1 MTFPKILAILASI
14 LFGSVLLIA
23 LFKGGN
29 ESTSIATK
37 QDIPATNE
45 TNPIEV
51 ELERA
56 ITPIA
61 AIKQP
66 QKNKPEPPVPEKT
79 PQESKPQVSKPQ
91 QSESKPQLP
100 PTQTVE
106 IAKPSN
112 SGLPD
117 VNRIEELFNKGDP
130 KLPIVETVTYK
141 SRVSWQKGK
150 SAWLTDYARHY
161 QTSRHFI
168 ARSLNGKPDYFK
180 QDVADGDRF
189 NVLRQDKNIGF
200 YFVVDLSRCKMWFY
214 YDDLDTHQ
222 RVLLKTYSVGLGRVD
237 STKPSGLLTPIGK
250 YTLGSKTAVYRPKMM
265 GHYHGK
271 PVEMIGV
278 FGSRWI
284 PFEKEVKGCSAP
296 AKGLG
301 IHGLPWV
308 LSASGV
314 KVEDRSS
321 LGMHQS
327 DGCIRLASED
337 IEEIYAIVIT
347 KPTVIELVKNFDEGK

>member
-1 MTFPKILAILASI
+1 MTFPKILAILASV

-23 LFKGGN
+23 LFKGGK
-29 ESTSIATK
+29 ESASVAAK
-37 QDIPATNE
+37 QDIPTTNE
-45 TNPIEV
+45 TKPIEV

-56 ITPIA
+56 VTPVA
-61 AIKQP
+61 ASKQP
-66 QKNKPEPPVPEKT
+66 QQNKPAPPIPEKT
-79 PQESKPQVSKPQ
+79 PQVSKPQ
-91 QSESKPQLP
+91 QSESKLQP
-100 PTQTVE
+100 PTQAIE
-106 IAKPSN
+106 IAKPKNPS
-112 SGLPD
+112 LPD
-117 VNRIEELFNKGDP
+117 VNRIEELFNKGEP

-150 SAWLTDYARHY
+150 PAWLTDYARHY

-180 QDVADGDRF
+180 QDLAEGDRF

-200 YFVVDLSRCKMWFY
+200 YFVVDLARCKMWFY

-237 STKPSGLLTPIGK
+237 PTQASGLLTPVGK
-250 YTLGSKTAVYRPKMM
+250 YTLGSKIAIYRPKMM

-271 PVEMIGV
+271 AVEMMGV

-284 PFEKEVKGCSAP
+284 PFEKEVGECSAP

-308 LSASGV
+308 LSPSGE

-321 LGMHQS
+321 LGAHQS

-337 IEEIYAIVIT
+337 IEEIFAIVIT
-347 KPTVIELVKNFDEGK
+347 KPTVIELVKNFEGK